1 MTSRQDLPFPT
12 STWGRVESRRLKARR
27 VERVRIDESTSGF
40 IVLTREREGLF
51 DRVLPSAA
59 EVVAFL
65 DGLDIRWE
73 R

>member
-1 MTSRQDLPFPT
+1 MTSPQDLPFPI
-12 STWGRVESRRLKARR
+12 STWGRVEGRRLKARR

-40 IVLTREREGLF
+40 FVLTREREGLF
-51 DRVLPSAA
+51 DRQLPSAA

-65 DGLDIRWE
+65 DGLDIRWD